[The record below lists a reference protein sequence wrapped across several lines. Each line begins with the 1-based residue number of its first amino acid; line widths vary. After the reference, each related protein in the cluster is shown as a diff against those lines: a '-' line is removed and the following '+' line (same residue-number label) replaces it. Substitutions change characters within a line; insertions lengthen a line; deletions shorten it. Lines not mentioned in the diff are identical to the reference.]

1 MSNYELGPTSPTV
14 DEYIALRQISGL
26 SPKSVDAATRGLPN
40 TLFGVTIRVG
50 GEAVG
55 MGRVIGD
62 GGCFFEIVDIAVAPA
77 HQRRGFG
84 KRIMTAL
91 MAWVRANAP
100 SGAHVTLIADG
111 DAHKLYA
118 QFGFVPTAPE
128 SIGMS
133 LVIE

>member
-1 MSNYELGPTSPTV
+1 MSNYELVPTPPSI
-14 DEYIALRQISGL
+14 DEYLALRVISGL
-26 SPKSVDAATRGLPN
+26 SPKTVECAQRGLPN

-62 GGCFFEIVDIAVAPA
+62 GGCFFEVVDIAVAPA

-100 SGAHVTLIADG
+100 RGAHVTLIADG
-111 DAHKLYA
+111 DANKLYA
-118 QFGFVPTAPE
+118 QFGFVPTAPAA
-128 SIGMS
+128 IGMS
-133 LVIE
+133 LVID

>member
-1 MSNYELGPTSPTV
+1 MSNYELVPTSPSI

-40 TLFGVTIRVG
+40 TLF
-50 GEAVG
+50 
-55 MGRVIGD
+55 GD

-111 DAHKLYA
+111 DADKLYA

-133 LVIE
+133 LVID